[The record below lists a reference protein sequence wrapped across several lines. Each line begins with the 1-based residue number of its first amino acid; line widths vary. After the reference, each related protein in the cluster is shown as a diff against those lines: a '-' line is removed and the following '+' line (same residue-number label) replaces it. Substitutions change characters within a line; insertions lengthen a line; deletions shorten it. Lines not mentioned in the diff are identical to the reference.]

1 MNLSLPTLIRQKEN
15 KEGIVSCHVI
25 KSEGKIQAAFME
37 SFSENFC
44 YDDEQLP
51 VDSKLIFDPVSL
63 LFLPLFILLF
73 VLFLGKFLFSSMVY
87 QMIKNRFFKEHSIN
101 CLFLINTTQTR
112 VFHFCD
118 VHSFPLFHFI

>member
-73 VLFLGKFLFSSMVY
+73 VLFLGKFLFFSMVY
-87 QMIKNRFFKEHSIN
+87 QMIKNGFFKEHSIN

-118 VHSFPLFHFI
+118 VHYFPLFHFI